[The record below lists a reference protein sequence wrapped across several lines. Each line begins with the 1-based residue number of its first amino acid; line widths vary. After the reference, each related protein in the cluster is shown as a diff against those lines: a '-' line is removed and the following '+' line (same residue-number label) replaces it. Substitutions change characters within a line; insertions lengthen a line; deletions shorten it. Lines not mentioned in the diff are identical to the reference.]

1 MTHQDYIAICAR
13 IDKAESLPEDAM
25 RERYVR
31 NAYHDLCDQAAAH
44 ERTMGVYFNH
54 AIHDRLTRDIVHKL
68 LDDVDSFRDVVD
80 SATRDKIS
88 STILSD
94 LMALATTPE
103 HRVLEIFGYKE
114 VAEDEE

>member
-31 NAYHDLCDQAAAH
+31 NAYHDLCEQAAEF
-44 ERTMGVYFNH
+44 ERANGEYFQH
-54 AIHDRLTRDIVHKL
+54 SIHDRLTRDIIRKL
-68 LDDVDSFRDVVD
+68 VSDICAMRDAVDTQERRNKA
-80 SATRDKIS
+80 SAA
-88 STILSD
+88 LSD
-94 LMALATTPE
+94 MMALATTPD

-114 VAEDEE
+114 IEE